1 MNEQLYELDVNQHD
15 GLMGAI
21 DSVGIDL
28 TDKQRGDIFD
38 AVRRFLVPVERC
50 EHGNIDPHMINPRT
64 VGYAFF
70 SGGHCPGAGLDDE
83 G

>member
-38 AVRRFLVPVERC
+38 AVRRFLVPVEPDYEAAQAVRDKA
-50 EHGNIDPHMINPRT
+50 GYWART
-64 VGYAFF
+64 KDIVDA
-70 SGGHCPGAGLDDE
+70 ALGLDDE
-83 G
+83 